1 MQRAELPCAVLAG
14 RDRAVF
20 AAGGVFGARVPGGTH
35 VESWNR
41 NVETV
46 ETCVADC
53 SLAEDVVLLVFLLLS
68 FSDVRVLDL
77 SGARSPRG

>member
-41 NVETV
+41 NVESV
-46 ETCVADC
+46 ET
-53 SLAEDVVLLVFLLLS
+53 
-68 FSDVRVLDL
+68 
-77 SGARSPRG
+77 GN